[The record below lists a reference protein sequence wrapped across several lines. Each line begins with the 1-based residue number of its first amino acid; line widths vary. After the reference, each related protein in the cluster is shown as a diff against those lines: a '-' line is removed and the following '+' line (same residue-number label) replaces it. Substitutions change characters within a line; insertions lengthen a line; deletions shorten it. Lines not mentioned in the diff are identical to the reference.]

1 MRSRSLRDRRSRRPQ
16 SAAITAGPAYQPVSA
31 GLPSADGEVCL
42 TGTVAPSLLSGLPLR
57 SSCEGRIPPGRARA
71 ERQCRRKS
79 KAPVQGV
86 AAMPDTIRAQA
97 QTHSHLP
104 HVTLNS
110 DGRRHPMLNSM
121 TAITFIAGAAAL
133 VTGSIVSLHLPAT
146 MLGLRGRPVR
156 PDDLRHP

>member
-1 MRSRSLRDRRSRRPQ
+1 
-16 SAAITAGPAYQPVSA
+16 
-31 GLPSADGEVCL
+31 
-42 TGTVAPSLLSGLPLR
+42 
-57 SSCEGRIPPGRARA
+57 
-71 ERQCRRKS
+71 
-79 KAPVQGV
+79 
-86 AAMPDTIRAQA
+86 MPDTIRAQA

-146 MLGLRGRPVR
+146 VLGLAGFAVGLYAQMISATREERILIVAGLIAAFVGMG
-156 PDDLRHP
+156 LGIAHGGFG